1 MEEKSNASR
10 FTKARPREGLKRKK
24 NKETFEAVPELPKHL
39 EHTKRISIL
48 GRVSVFG
55 FVVEEMHKR

>member
-1 MEEKSNASR
+1 MPK
-10 FTKARPREGLKRKK
+10 EGLKGKK

-48 GRVSVFG
+48 GRVNVFG
-55 FVVEEMHKR
+55 FVAAKMHKR

>member
-1 MEEKSNASR
+1 MLK
-10 FTKARPREGLKRKK
+10 EGLTRKEK
-24 NKETFEAVPELPKHL
+24 QEDLEAVPELPKHL
-39 EHTKRISIL
+39 EHPTRISIL

>member
-1 MEEKSNASR
+1 MEENSNDC
-10 FTKARPREGLKRKK
+10 FIKARPREGLKRKK